1 MDVKDILLWRD
12 VKVSAVVFVS
22 GFVLLV
28 CLTQFSVVS
37 VITNTALICLA
48 PMLALR
54 LLLTARSAFLKS
66 EFEHPLKVYLSK
78 DIEVSKDKADLVG
91 EKVAEIAVCLTSKLK
106 RLFLVEDLSESLKLL
121 IVLYILSY
129 VAQWFSG
136 ITLTFI
142 AFVGAFTVPKVYD
155 IYHGEIDSCI
165 AKINQ
170 AIEDMTGKITS
181 KVPMVKGKEIPT
193 PDDQNSED
201 NDKKTS

>member
-1 MDVKDILLWRD
+1 
-12 VKVSAVVFVS
+12 
-22 GFVLLV
+22 
-28 CLTQFSVVS
+28 
-37 VITNTALICLA
+37 
-48 PMLALR
+48 
-54 LLLTARSAFLKS
+54 
-66 EFEHPLKVYLSK
+66 
-78 DIEVSKDKADLVG
+78 ADQVG

-155 IYHGEIDSCI
+155 IYHGEIDSCM

-170 AIEDMTGKITS
+170 AIEDMTGNVDSASHAKTNNINN
-181 KVPMVKGKEIPT
+181 
-193 PDDQNSED
+193 DDNNNDVDDYDDDDDDDNEDYD
-201 NDKKTS
+201 NDED